1 MHRRGGY
8 HPPACRAQAQVRGRL
23 IAAPTGGHT
32 FPRRDDHWSSVDPHP
47 RPTNGASRAPPPTE
61 TGTRGRGHKP
71 LPYGDGDKRAIRE
84 SPLRGDAGLH
94 RRGGYHP
101 PVCRAQAQVRGRL
114 IAAPAGGHTFPRRDD
129 HWSSVDPHPRPTN
142 GASRTPPPTEGR
154 GRAGGD
160 TSPSPTETGTR
171 RAIRESPLQ
180 GRERRGRLIAAPTKK
195 RETGKLALPRLL
207 NHNAKNQT
215 NEFRIPVS

>member
-1 MHRRGGY
+1 MV
-8 HPPACRAQAQVRGRL
+8 VRGSAPTSNKRGVEG
-23 IAAPTGGHT
+23 AAPYGG
-32 FPRRDDHWSSVDPHP
+32 
-47 RPTNGASRAPPPTE
+47 

-71 LPYGDGDKRAIRE
+71 LPYGDGDARAIRE

-114 IAAPAGGHTFPRRDD
+114 IAAP
-129 HWSSVDPHPRPTN
+129 
-142 GASRTPPPTEGR
+142 
-154 GRAGGD
+154 
-160 TSPSPTETGTR
+160 
-171 RAIRESPLQ
+171 
-180 GRERRGRLIAAPTKK
+180 TKK